1 MKVSTTLVAL
11 LLLASLTACSNVQVT
26 DYKHIEPKLV
36 LEEFF
41 TGNLSAHGVVKD
53 RNGRVVRLFTASIK
67 TSWEQG
73 VGTLDEDFIFD
84 DGEKQK
90 RVWQLHPQ
98 DDGSYTG
105 TAGDVQGE
113 GQLSI
118 AGNSAFLDYVLSVPY
133 GDGTVDVRV
142 DDRMYLVAPGV
153 LINESVMKKLG
164 VRVGSLL
171 LVILQE
177 DST

>member
-11 LLLASLTACSNVQVT
+11 LLL
-26 DYKHIEPKLV
+26 
-36 LEEFF
+36 
-41 TGNLSAHGVVKD
+41 LS
-53 RNGRVVRLFTASIK
+53 
-67 TSWEQG
+67 
-73 VGTLDEDFIFD
+73 
-84 DGEKQK
+84 
-90 RVWQLHPQ
+90 
-98 DDGSYTG
+98 
-105 TAGDVQGE
+105 
-113 GQLSI
+113 
-118 AGNSAFLDYVLSVPY
+118 LSVPY
-133 GDGTVDVRV
+133 GDGAVDVRV

>member
-11 LLLASLTACSNVQVT
+11 LLL
-26 DYKHIEPKLV
+26 
-36 LEEFF
+36 
-41 TGNLSAHGVVKD
+41 LS
-53 RNGRVVRLFTASIK
+53 
-67 TSWEQG
+67 
-73 VGTLDEDFIFD
+73 
-84 DGEKQK
+84 
-90 RVWQLHPQ
+90 
-98 DDGSYTG
+98 
-105 TAGDVQGE
+105 
-113 GQLSI
+113 
-118 AGNSAFLDYVLSVPY
+118 LSVPY

-142 DDRMYLVAPGV
+142 DDRMYLIAPGV

>member
-11 LLLASLTACSNVQVT
+11 LLLSLTACSNVQIT
-26 DYKHIEPKLV
+26 DYKGVEPELV

-53 RNGRVVRLFTASIK
+53 RSGRVIRVFNASIK
-67 TSWEQG
+67 ATWDQG
-73 VGTLDEDFIFD
+73 VGTLDEDFIFN

-90 RVWQLHPQ
+90 RIWQLRPQ

-105 TAGDVQGE
+105 TAGDVQGK

-118 AGNSAFLDYVLSVPY
+118 SGNSAFLDYVLNVPY
-133 GDGTVDVRV
+133 GDSTIDVRV
-142 DDRMYLVAPGV
+142 DDRMYLVAPGI
-153 LINESVMKKLG
+153 LINESVLKKFG

-177 DST
+177 GSI